1 MPNLLRTTL
10 GTLCRLAL
18 LAKLVADPDGSRPFD
33 EFVFSIGGA
42 SFFSSSFFSSSF
54 LAGDASLT
62 ARTNSTTAWM
72 SSSAY

>member
-42 SFFSSSFFSSSF
+42 SFFSSFFSSSF